1 MKKTECLVEMN
12 GKVVLHVWTPEG
24 EVRHL
29 LQICH
34 GMSEYIERYNSF
46 AEEMVKKG
54 FLVFGIDH
62 PGHGK
67 SDGERGFFSK
77 KKGWDYLVR
86 CNIGAAS
93 LLKAR
98 NPGVKLTIL
107 GHSMGSFIARTIAGY
122 YADTADDYI
131 FMGTAGPNAAVGAG
145 RVIASF
151 LAWLNPKA
159 KSNFLY
165 SLSTKPYGSAEK
177 SYKTE
182 YDWLSRDEGVVER
195 YINDEDCGFL
205 FTRAGYRDLFT
216 GLGMITPKKWVPL
229 LDAGKRYLLV
239 SGDRDPV
246 GDMGRGVEVVY
257 DAMKAAG
264 LDVTMKLYG
273 GARHEILN
281 DFCRDEVIFDI
292 CEWVG

>member
-1 MKKTECLVEMN
+1 MKKTEYLVEMN
-12 GKVVLHVWTPEG
+12 GKVFLHIWSPEG
-24 EVRHL
+24 EAKHL

-34 GMSEYIERYNSF
+34 GMSEYLERYDGF

-67 SDGERGFFSK
+67 SDGDRGFFSK
-77 KKGWDYLVR
+77 KNGWDYLVR
-86 CNIGAAS
+86 CNIEAARIIKS
-93 LLKAR
+93 R

-107 GHSMGSFIARTIAGY
+107 GHSMGSFVARTIAGY
-122 YADTADDYI
+122 YSGTADDYI

-145 RVIASF
+145 RAIASL
-151 LAWLNPKA
+151 LAWFNPKV
-159 KSNFLY
+159 KSEFLY

-182 YDWLSRDEGVVER
+182 YDWLSRDESVVER
-195 YINDEDCGFL
+195 YISDENCGFL

-216 GLGMITPKKWVPL
+216 GLGLIAPKKWAPL
-229 LDAGKRYLLV
+229 LDREKRYLLV

-246 GDMGRGVEVVY
+246 GDMGRGVTAVY
-257 DAMKAAG
+257 DAMTAVG
-264 LDVTMKLYG
+264 LDVQMKLYE

-281 DFCRDEVIFDI
+281 DFCRDEVISDI
-292 CEWVG
+292 CDWIG

>member
-12 GKVVLHVWTPEG
+12 GKVALHVWTPEG
-24 EVRHL
+24 EVKHL

-34 GMSEYIERYNSF
+34 GMSEYLERYDGF
-46 AEEMVKKG
+46 AEEMSKKG
-54 FLVFGIDH
+54 ILVFGIDH

-86 CNIGAAS
+86 CNVEAAH
-93 LLKAR
+93 LIKLR
-98 NPGVKLTIL
+98 YPGVKLTIL
-107 GHSMGSFIARTIAGY
+107 GHSMGSFVARTIAGY
-122 YADTADDYI
+122 YSGAADDYI
-131 FMGTAGPNAAVGAG
+131 FMGTAGPNPAVGAG
-145 RVIASF
+145 RAIASF

-182 YDWLSRDEGVVER
+182 YDWLSRDEGVVEK
-195 YINDEDCGFL
+195 YIEDENCGFL

-216 GLGMITPKKWVPL
+216 GLGLIAPKKWVPH

-246 GDMGRGVEVVY
+246 GDMGRGVEAVH

-264 LDVTMKLYG
+264 LDVAMKLYA

-281 DFCRDEVIFDI
+281 DFCRDEVISDI
-292 CEWVG
+292 CEWIG